1 MTSGT
6 VYGGPTMS
14 NRCCLKLQRA
24 GVVRHCNIRRPDLR
38 APGTALLSVPAVF
51 YFCEHKS
58 NNAEIVA
65 RRGGREDWRRW
76 MMSPALRRKC
86 RAQSPQ
92 FSRRVGDVWRYSE
105 DPTITSHISISNG
118 NKWHLNRLSPEIGST
133 SCLCLHWWRF
143 VISQI
148 HPDDPILSNIADMSG
163 PQSPH
168 PQSGTKTAQHLLM
181 LGPGEDRR
189 HVYQLLHFLPQT
201 SASNQDIFVSGDVIN
216 LVLFHFTMNSFFV
229 SFSPMT
235 AQI

>member
-1 MTSGT
+1 MRRLWRGAAGEKI
-6 VYGGPTMS
+6 GGDEW
-14 NRCCLKLQRA
+14 CL
-24 GVVRHCNIRRPDLR
+24 
-38 APGTALLSVPAVF
+38 
-51 YFCEHKS
+51 
-58 NNAEIVA
+58 
-65 RRGGREDWRRW
+65 RRW
-76 MMSPALRRKC
+76 GGSAELKVH
-86 RAQSPQ
+86 
-92 FSRRVGDVWRYSE
+92 SRRVGDVWRYSE

-148 HPDDPILSNIADMSG
+148 HPDDTILSNIADMSG

-189 HVYQLLHFLPQT
+189 HVYQLLHFLPST

-216 LVLFHFTMNSFFV
+216 LVLGAFSFHDE
-229 SFSPMT
+229 
-235 AQI
+235 

>member
-1 MTSGT
+1 MAF
-6 VYGGPTMS
+6 
-14 NRCCLKLQRA
+14 KLDI
-24 GVVRHCNIRRPDLR
+24 G
-38 APGTALLSVPAVF
+38 
-51 YFCEHKS
+51 
-58 NNAEIVA
+58 
-65 RRGGREDWRRW
+65 
-76 MMSPALRRKC
+76 
-86 RAQSPQ
+86 
-92 FSRRVGDVWRYSE
+92 
-105 DPTITSHISISNG
+105 SISC
-118 NKWHLNRLSPEIGST
+118 LN
-133 SCLCLHWWRF
+133 WWRF

-148 HPDDPILSNIADMSG
+148 HPDNPILSNIADMSG

-216 LVLFHFTMNSFFV
+216 LVLFHSTMNSFFV